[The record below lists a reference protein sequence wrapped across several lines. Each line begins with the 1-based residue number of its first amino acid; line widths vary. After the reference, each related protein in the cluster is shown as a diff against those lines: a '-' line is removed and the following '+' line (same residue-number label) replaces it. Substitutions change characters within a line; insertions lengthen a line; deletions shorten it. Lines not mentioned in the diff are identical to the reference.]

1 MSKKPRTNKKQLARE
16 VRELQGLVGKYTMCF
31 QNAEKRNNELSQ
43 VIKLQSET
51 IEEQRQKIMALESG
65 EVETVRLVSKFCED
79 ISEEYQQNSMSRQM
93 GDYLRQYMTFTVMGE
108 RNTTRYDPIHRKCL
122 PVKYIVAE
130 IKVVKP

>member
-1 MSKKPRTNKKQLARE
+1 MSKKPRTNKKRLARE
-16 VRELQGLVGKYTMCF
+16 VRELQGLVGKYTMYF

-65 EVETVRLVSKFCED
+65 EVETVRLVSKLYED
-79 ISEEYQQNSMSRQM
+79 IPEEYQQNGMSRQM
-93 GDYLRQYMTFTVMGE
+93 GDYLRQYMTFTVMDE
-108 RNTTRYDPIHRKCL
+108 RNATGYNPIHMERV